1 MVHLYDIRFAQQLL
15 KQRVVVMRGSKIHI
29 EHLCAR
35 EIKQPQKRV
44 PRLGTARREG
54 AINKVDLVV
63 EDFFECYHLNDVRE
77 ILWKWT
83 VAIVSSPGN
92 ISSEPLERSN
102 HIYFY
107 EKMEALVEATY
118 MLLNQINE
126 QLNKTVVVTPGN

>member
-1 MVHLYDIRFAQQLL
+1 
-15 KQRVVVMRGSKIHI
+15 MRTCNH
-29 EHLCAR
+29 HPQWYN
-35 EIKQPQKRV
+35 QPL
-44 PRLGTARREG
+44 RLTEEERQ
-54 AINKVDLVV
+54 NPKMVV

-107 EKMEALVEATY
+107 EKMEALVEASFL
-118 MLLNQINE
+118 LLNQINE

>member
-1 MVHLYDIRFAQQLL
+1 
-15 KQRVVVMRGSKIHI
+15 MRTCNH
-29 EHLCAR
+29 HPQWYN
-35 EIKQPQKRV
+35 QPL
-44 PRLGTARREG
+44 RLTEEERQ
-54 AINKVDLVV
+54 NPKMVV